1 MTESLM
7 QTLKSLR
14 DVDGIVGS
22 FVVNADG
29 RLLARDLP
37 TYFDDNVLDEVGPR
51 LHRLYEAWQSNGD
64 TLEAA
69 TLVFAEHK
77 LYLRELSGGALGV
90 LSSLQVNAPALK
102 MALSLVTRKLAG
114 EIGTLMPLTAAKEA
128 APAPTVAPPAAPTA
142 TDSSSRT
149 TAKIMSPRMY
159 RGQRIPG

>member
-1 MTESLM
+1 
-7 QTLKSLR
+7 
-14 DVDGIVGS
+14 
-22 FVVNADG
+22 
-29 RLLARDLP
+29 
-37 TYFDDNVLDEVGPR
+37 
-51 LHRLYEAWQSNGD
+51 
-64 TLEAA
+64 
-69 TLVFAEHK
+69 LVFAEHK